1 MALVLQSL
9 QDHSHD
15 TTTLMAMSFS
25 QSCRTT
31 ALRPEVPAPLEVKLA
46 YRSVG
51 HAARLLPQPQPQRR
65 HHYLEPKQSDLVV
78 KAEQRP
84 PPPIETTPSSVSSLL
99 AFHLGDER
107 PPSSS
112 LRVLCH
118 VTWPASTEDLPRST
132 QYEIQRRFV
141 LRPLAQVN
149 EWQRLGLI
157 DEGGGGDGDGV
168 EDAHGDTS
176 GAFVGQSTTTGGS
189 ASPTSLQQQQQRQQA
204 GCEMMKVG
212 RRRRLRP

>member
-1 MALVLQSL
+1 MPYLSVMLADPSPSPSPSSSEQLVRISTASSIPEEANARINSTVALLLQSL

-51 HAARLLPQPQPQRR
+51 HAARLLPQQQRR
-65 HHYLEPKQSDLVV
+65 HHYLEPKQSDLVAG
-78 KAEQRP
+78 AEQRP
-84 PPPIETTPSSVSSLL
+84 PLPIETTPSSVSSLL

-141 LRPLAQVN
+141 L
-149 EWQRLGLI
+149 
-157 DEGGGGDGDGV
+157 
-168 EDAHGDTS
+168 
-176 GAFVGQSTTTGGS
+176 
-189 ASPTSLQQQQQRQQA
+189 
-204 GCEMMKVG
+204 
-212 RRRRLRP
+212 